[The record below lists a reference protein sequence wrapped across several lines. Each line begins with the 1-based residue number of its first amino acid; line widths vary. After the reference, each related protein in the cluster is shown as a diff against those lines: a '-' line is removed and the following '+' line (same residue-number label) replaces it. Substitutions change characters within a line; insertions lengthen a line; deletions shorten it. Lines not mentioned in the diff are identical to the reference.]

1 MSTKLCTC
9 CNQDKPVEEFGAGY
23 RKKDGTVTL
32 KSHCK
37 QCVRDFSRRHY
48 YKNSEV
54 VRRYDMTSKFDR
66 KSYAATYG
74 RQRLLAFREWINSLK
89 KKPCKDCGGKFH
101 PVVMDLDHVRGE
113 KIKNISG
120 MWSWEREKVL
130 EELEKCDLIC
140 SNCHR
145 VRTHERRQSRQQ
157 KAV

>member
-1 MSTKLCTC
+1 
-9 CNQDKPVEEFGAGY
+9 
-23 RKKDGTVTL
+23 
-32 KSHCK
+32 
-37 QCVRDFSRRHY
+37 
-48 YKNSEV
+48 
-54 VRRYDMTSKFDR
+54 MTSKFDR